1 MTKLAQFAFIFSTM
15 SFSLASPGVVFAQ
28 PATVQTQPPRGAVP
42 PPPEGYVTADRIAA
56 LVGDDIITLHEV
68 DKAATSPGALE
79 PIDGANMAEIRQ
91 KTLEAL
97 IDNLLV
103 LGQAKELGIEA
114 TDAEIDDYVTRVKAQ
129 NGLSQEQ
136 LEENIARLGMT
147 LPEYRELTRKEL
159 VRSRTLSVKVRSRI
173 NITATDVQRVLD
185 AEFGGGTE
193 QDEVR
198 ASILLRR
205 VPPNATMTE
214 INDIRRYIEWIRS
227 QADAAPERFADL
239 ARKYSE
245 HDATRLDGGDIGY
258 ISQGLLA
265 DEALESTLFRTPVG
279 KISNVIATPLGFQ
292 IVYVTDKRKTP
303 VKDPEALRD
312 SIYDR
317 LFTEARAKVYETWVK
332 ELREQTYV
340 EIRL

>member
-1 MTKLAQFAFIFSTM
+1 MTKLTNTLVILLAFTTQ
-15 SFSLASPGVVFAQ
+15 LLPGIGFAQ
-28 PATVQTQPPRGAVP
+28 KQPTQPTQPPRGFAP
-42 PPPEGYVTADRIAA
+42 PPPEGYATADRIVA
-56 LVGDDIITLHEV
+56 LVGDEIITLFEV
-68 DKAATSPGALE
+68 DKATASPGSLE
-79 PIDGANMAEIRQ
+79 PIEGAGISEIRQ

-114 TDAEIDDYVTRVKAQ
+114 TDAEIDDYIARVKAQ
-129 NGLSQEQ
+129 NGMSQEQ
-136 LEENIARLGMT
+136 LEDNIGRLGMT
-147 LPEYRELTRKEL
+147 LAEYRELTRREL

-185 AEFGGGTE
+185 AEFGGGIE

-214 INDIRRYIEWIRS
+214 ISDVRRYIEWIRS
-227 QADAAPERFADL
+227 QAEAAPERFADL

-279 KISNVIATPLGFQ
+279 AVSEVIATPLGFQ
-292 IVYVTDKRKTP
+292 IVHVTDKRKTP

-312 SIYDR
+312 AIYDR

-340 EIRL
+340 EVRL